1 MWVLEHV
8 ADGGLALEV
17 VEAEAG
23 RGRELGHVHDLHRE
37 LLPRLPVQATT
48 HQRERSLPWKEK
60 IGIVLVYPESV
71 PGDQLE
77 LTKIC
82 RVLWQVGRS
91 VATYQSEHCLC

>member
-37 LLPRLPVQATT
+37 LLARLPVQAPT
-48 HQRERSLPWKEK
+48 HQRERTLP
-60 IGIVLVYPESV
+60 
-71 PGDQLE
+71 
-77 LTKIC
+77 
-82 RVLWQVGRS
+82 
-91 VATYQSEHCLC
+91 